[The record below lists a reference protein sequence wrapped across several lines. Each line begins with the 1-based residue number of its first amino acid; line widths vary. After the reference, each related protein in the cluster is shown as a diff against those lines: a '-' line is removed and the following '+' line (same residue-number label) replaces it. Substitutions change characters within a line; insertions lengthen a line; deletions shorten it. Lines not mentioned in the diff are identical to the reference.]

1 MLTVDTIPL
10 CALPISNFRLP
21 ISKAY
26 RMLSIGT
33 WQSSVRYALLRFFV
47 IRVLTAA
54 PAELLKLQTVRSCL
68 LVLGRYV
75 IAAFAITAL
84 QHNIIAWH
92 ISFPI
97 GTHAS
102 SVLLGYARLRRALFL
117 NRTPEACEPGYST
130 TSDTVPAPT
139 VRPPSRI
146 AKRKPFSIAIGAINS
161 ISICTLSPGITIS
174 TPCGRCATPV
184 TSVVRK

>member
-1 MLTVDTIPL
+1 MLAVDTIPL
-10 CALPISNFRLP
+10 RHCRFPISNCRFDSLNARRQSAIESWHSAMLFRFL
-21 ISKAY
+21 
-26 RMLSIGT
+26 M
-33 WQSSVRYALLRFFV
+33 

-54 PAELLKLQTVRSCL
+54 ATELLKLQPIRSSF
-68 LVLGRYV
+68 LVLRSHV

-84 QHNIIAWH
+84 QHNVIAWH
-92 ISFPI
+92 KSFPI
-97 GTHAS
+97 GTRAS
-102 SVLLGYARLRRALFL
+102 RALIPKARRRRAYP
-117 NRTPEACEPGYST
+117 NYST
-130 TSDTVPAPT
+130 TSETVPAPT